1 MNPLRPAVPAL
12 AVVILLTVS
21 CTSAHAQSRFLR
33 QGQQADQ
40 PIDAATRTH
49 VAERLATEVERS
61 YIDGTVASTLARQLR
76 DASARDLWKGVT
88 SSQAFA
94 ETLTAALRRTSHDLH
109 FTVFYNADAL
119 PEGRGATLPSQGIA
133 DEERRYT
140 RSINYGIESVR
151 RLPGNVG
158 VLEIRELLLG
168 SDARYAAAMELLR
181 DTDALIIDLRGA
193 RGGRPE
199 VAQQIAS
206 YLLPEQPVLLQASWQ
221 RETAETTRTW
231 SLAELPG
238 PRYLGRDVFVLTSQ
252 RTFSAGEMLAW
263 SLQSLGRAT
272 IVGDTTGGG
281 GHGMNFRT
289 LDPHFAA
296 AIPFIKPIDPR
307 GGAGWEGIGVR
318 PDLATEGDA
327 LRAAHTE
334 ALERVAAR
342 TSDPARK
349 EQLGRMIADLEQ
361 GREPT
366 EARPG
371 GGRRMVRQ

>member
-1 MNPLRPAVPAL
+1 MKPARFIPAIVAFVIGISVAGVPAG
-12 AVVILLTVS
+12 
-21 CTSAHAQSRFLR
+21 AQSRFLR
-33 QGQQADQ
+33 QGEQADR
-40 PIDAATRTH
+40 PIDAATRKRVT
-49 VAERLATEVERS
+49 ERLATEVERS
-61 YIDGTVASTLARQLR
+61 YVNGEVAHALARQLR
-76 DASARDLWKGVT
+76 DAAARDAWSNVT
-88 SSQAFA
+88 GSQAFA
-94 ETLTAALRRTSHDLH
+94 ESLTTALRRTSRDLH
-109 FTVFYNADAL
+109 FTVFYNAEAL
-119 PEGRGATLPSQGIA
+119 PEGRGATLPSPGIE

-140 RSINYGIESVR
+140 RSINYGIEAVR

-158 VLEIRELLLG
+158 VLDIRELLLG

-181 DTDALIIDLRGA
+181 DTDALIIDLRNA

-206 YLLPEQPVLLQASWQ
+206 YLLPEKPVLLQAAWQ

-307 GGAGWEGIGVR
+307 GGAGWEGTGVR

-327 LRAAHTE
+327 LQAAHLE
-334 ALERVAAR
+334 ALRRVAAR
-342 TSDPARK
+342 TADPARK
-349 EQLGRMIADLEQ
+349 EQLGRMVADLEQ
-361 GREPT
+361 GREPS

-371 GGRRMVRQ
+371 GGRRIVRR

>member
-1 MNPLRPAVPAL
+1 MIPARFIPIVVALVIGTSVAVPAG
-12 AVVILLTVS
+12 
-21 CTSAHAQSRFLR
+21 AQSKFLR
-33 QGQQADQ
+33 QGEQADR
-40 PIDAATRTH
+40 PIDATTRQR
-49 VAERLATEVERS
+49 VAERLAAEVERS
-61 YIDGTVASTLARQLR
+61 YVDGAVAQALAKQLR
-76 DASARDLWKGVT
+76 DAAARDAWSGV
-88 SSQAFA
+88 SGSQAFA
-94 ETLTAALRRTSHDLH
+94 ESLAAALRRTSRDLH

-119 PEGRGATLPSQGIA
+119 PEGRGATLPSAGIQ
-133 DEERRYT
+133 DEERRYAV
-140 RSINYGIESVR
+140 SINYGIESVR

-158 VLEIRELLLG
+158 VLDIRELLLG
-168 SDARYAAAMELLR
+168 SDARLAAAMELLR
-181 DTDALIIDLRGA
+181 DTDALILDLRA
-193 RGGRPE
+193 TRGGRPE
-199 VAQQIAS
+199 IAQQIAS

-238 PRYLGRDVFVLTSQ
+238 PRYLGRDVFVLTSS

-263 SLQSLGRAT
+263 SLQSLDRAT

-307 GGAGWEGIGVR
+307 GGGGWEGTGVR

-327 LRAAHTE
+327 LRAAHLE
-334 ALERVAAR
+334 ALRRVAAR
-342 TSDPARK
+342 TTDPARK
-349 EQLGRMIADLEQ
+349 QQLGRMVADLEQ
-361 GREPT
+361 GREPS

-371 GGRRMVRQ
+371 GGRQIVRR

>member
-1 MNPLRPAVPAL
+1 VALVVGTSVAVPAG
-12 AVVILLTVS
+12 
-21 CTSAHAQSRFLR
+21 AQSKFLR
-33 QGQQADQ
+33 QGEQADR
-40 PIDAATRTH
+40 PIDAATRQR
-49 VAERLATEVERS
+49 VVERLAAEVERS
-61 YIDGTVASTLARQLR
+61 YVDGAVAQTLAKQLR
-76 DASARDLWKGVT
+76 DAAARDAWSGVGG
-88 SSQAFA
+88 SQAFA
-94 ETLTAALRRTSHDLH
+94 ESLTAALRRTSRDLH

-119 PEGRGATLPSQGIA
+119 PEGRGATLPSAGIQ
-133 DEERRYT
+133 DEERRYAV
-140 RSINYGIESVR
+140 SINYGIESVR

-158 VLEIRELLLG
+158 VLDIRELLLG
-168 SDARYAAAMELLR
+168 SDARLAAAMELLR
-181 DTDALIIDLRGA
+181 DTDALILDLRA
-193 RGGRPE
+193 TRGGRPE
-199 VAQQIAS
+199 IAQQIAS

-238 PRYLGRDVFVLTSQ
+238 PRYLGRDVFVLTSS

-263 SLQSLGRAT
+263 SLQSLDRAT

-307 GGAGWEGIGVR
+307 GGWEGTGVR

-327 LRAAHTE
+327 LRAAHLG
-334 ALERVAAR
+334 ALRRVAAR
-342 TSDPARK
+342 TADPARK
-349 EQLGRMIADLEQ
+349 EQLNRMVADLEQ
-361 GREPT
+361 GREPS

-371 GGRRMVRQ
+371 GGRQIVRR